1 MDQRRAYPNSP
12 RRIGVIME
20 VFRLSKA
27 QYASDLTGTGAK
39 LAGGRWNKPGVAV
52 LYTSSSRALATL
64 EVLVHIPAFYV
75 PSNYVLSS
83 IWIPDDNI
91 QVLDIKLLPADW
103 QNLTPPQNLQTQTE
117 DWLKSKTYLALKVPS
132 AIVQDEYNYL
142 INPLQA
148 DFAQVKL
155 LHQEPYRFDPRLI

>member
-1 MDQRRAYPNSP
+1 
-12 RRIGVIME
+12 ME

-39 LAGGRWNKPGVAV
+39 LAGGRWNRAGVAV

-75 PSNYVLSS
+75 PFDYVLSS
-83 IWIPDDNI
+83 IWIPDDSI

-103 QNLTPPQNLQTQTE
+103 QT
-117 DWLKSKTYLALKVPS
+117 
-132 AIVQDEYNYL
+132 
-142 INPLQA
+142 
-148 DFAQVKL
+148 
-155 LHQEPYRFDPRLI
+155 